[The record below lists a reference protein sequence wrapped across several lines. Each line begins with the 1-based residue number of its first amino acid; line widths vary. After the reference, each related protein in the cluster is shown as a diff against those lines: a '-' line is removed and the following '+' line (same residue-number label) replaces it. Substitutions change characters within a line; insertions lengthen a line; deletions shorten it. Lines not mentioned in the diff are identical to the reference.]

1 MVSPAGV
8 CARCLLSL
16 SESPNLRS
24 NLQSA
29 SVQAAVMVDA
39 GVGVRVLALI
49 LDDLA
54 ADAAFAVHPLRLAF
68 CGHAAVYHNPV
79 FRRDTSQLLQS
90 EKASAL
96 NSGSRY
102 AELLAS
108 LAAGQPVMV
117 RQPN

>member
-1 MVSPAGV
+1 MPAGWLV
-8 CARCLLSL
+8 LRAALCLLSL

-54 ADAAFAVHPLRLAF
+54 ADAAFAVHRFVL
-68 CGHAAVYHNPV
+68 
-79 FRRDTSQLLQS
+79 
-90 EKASAL
+90 
-96 NSGSRY
+96 
-102 AELLAS
+102 
-108 LAAGQPVMV
+108 
-117 RQPN
+117 